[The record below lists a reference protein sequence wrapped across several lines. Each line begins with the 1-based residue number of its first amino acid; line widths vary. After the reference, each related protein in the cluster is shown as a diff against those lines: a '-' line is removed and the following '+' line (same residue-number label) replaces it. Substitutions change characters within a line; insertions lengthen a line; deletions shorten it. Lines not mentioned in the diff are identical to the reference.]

1 MFIKFSMPSGVPR
14 NLLFNTV
21 ESDDFLDV
29 LTSGYIRRNGQKQVV
44 SCHTIVFIYNLLRNI
59 QEHDV
64 GFHTCLL
71 SLGHNPEFTIK
82 GSLKI
87 VLGQVL
93 HIGKGQARKA
103 AEDVQIPNQLHRL
116 APELQIQQPAD
127 FIFRQIVPIGTFG
140 RYAVIHEGVT
150 DYPSVVLGN
159 GNHTAQGHHVNPYRI
174 VTALLFGAQEDVEVG
189 DESRSKFFQ
198 RNIADTVAGLDEL
211 LQMFIDRAILVV
223 SGWASQARINLF
235 EKVLIVLGKDF
246 QQGFVSHFQ
255 TQESVLHF
263 LGSDIVIPLGYLLV
277 FGIDA
282 DTYLVQETIG
292 FQRNGT
298 FSRSSIALDVPQVAM
313 SITFATEKYSQ
324 SKVSYYTL
332 CNRMRDGYALC
343 RVQGR
348 VAPYKASFACCVYN
362 NPNVGECNAGRS

>member
-1 MFIKFSMPSGVPR
+1 MPSGVPR

-103 AEDVQIPNQLHRL
+103 AEDIQIPNQLHRL

-127 FIFRQIVPIGTFG
+127 FIFRQIVPVGTFG

-159 GNHTAQGHHVNPYRI
+159 GNHTAQGHHVNPYRV
-174 VTALLFGAQEDVEVG
+174 VTALLFGAQEDIKVG
-189 DESRSKFFQ
+189 DESRSEFF
-198 RNIADTVAGLDEL
+198 
-211 LQMFIDRAILVV
+211 
-223 SGWASQARINLF
+223 
-235 EKVLIVLGKDF
+235 
-246 QQGFVSHFQ
+246 
-255 TQESVLHF
+255 
-263 LGSDIVIPLGYLLV
+263 
-277 FGIDA
+277 
-282 DTYLVQETIG
+282 
-292 FQRNGT
+292 
-298 FSRSSIALDVPQVAM
+298 
-313 SITFATEKYSQ
+313 
-324 SKVSYYTL
+324 
-332 CNRMRDGYALC
+332 
-343 RVQGR
+343 
-348 VAPYKASFACCVYN
+348 
-362 NPNVGECNAGRS
+362 